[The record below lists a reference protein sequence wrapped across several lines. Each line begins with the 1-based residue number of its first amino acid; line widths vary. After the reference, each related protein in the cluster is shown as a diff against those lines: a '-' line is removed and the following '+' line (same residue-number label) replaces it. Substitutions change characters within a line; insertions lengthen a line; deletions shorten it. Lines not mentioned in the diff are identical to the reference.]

1 MTLYLAL
8 VLSSALFGILWSRL
22 NVWPLLSK
30 LLSIPNRVVAI
41 VRNSRIPEYHKER
54 ASKTATLMM
63 AGGLGRVW
71 VKLIF
76 IFVIAFIPLGVAV
89 LSKLISSQGLLDSVY
104 DPVALLLSIVAAVMA
119 ARLFR

>member
-41 VRNSRIPEYHKER
+41 VRNSRIAEHHKER

-63 AGGLGRVW
+63 AGGLGRGW

-76 IFVIAFIPLGVAV
+76 IFVIAGVAL
-89 LSKLISSQGLLDSVY
+89 LSKLISLQGLLDSVY
-104 DPVALLLSIVAAVMA
+104 DPIALLLSIVAAVMA
-119 ARLFR
+119 ARVFR